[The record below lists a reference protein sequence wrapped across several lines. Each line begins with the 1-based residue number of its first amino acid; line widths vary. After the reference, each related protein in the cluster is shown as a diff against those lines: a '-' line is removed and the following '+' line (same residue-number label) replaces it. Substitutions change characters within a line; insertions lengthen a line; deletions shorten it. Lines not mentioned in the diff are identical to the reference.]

1 MKKMLFVLVLA
12 IIVAGGIFAQAR
24 RGAPAAAKN
33 WISGEVGLL
42 GMGARYER
50 MLNSNLSIGANV
62 YWSSFFFFWN
72 EFAVDASVRYYPIQ
86 ASWGG
91 FFVGGA
97 LGFHIHTGFYDY
109 EYDLGGFYG
118 YGGRRTYTGTW
129 FGPVYGVAITPEVGW
144 KIDVG
149 EKNKFF
155 LQPGLKLP
163 VTFGMLSPYLG
174 YGEKQF
180 KVGFGVV
187 PYFGM
192 GYAF

>member
-1 MKKMLFVLVLA
+1 MKKVLFVVVLA
-12 IIVAGGIFAQAR
+12 MIIAGGVFAQAR

-42 GMGARYER
+42 GAGSRYER
-50 MLNSNLSIGANV
+50 MLSSNLSIGANV
-62 YWSSFFFFWN
+62 YWNSLFFFWN
-72 EFAVDASVRYYPIQ
+72 EFAVDGSFRFYPVQ

-97 LGFHIHTGFYDY
+97 LGFHIHTGTYQY
-109 EYDLGGFYG
+109 EYDSIWVS
-118 YGGRRTYTGTW
+118 GGRATGTW
-129 FGPVYGVAITPEVGW
+129 FGSVFGVAITPEVGW

-149 EKNKFF
+149 AKNKFF
-155 LQPGLKLP
+155 LSPGLKLP
-163 VTFGMLSPYLG
+163 VTFGMLRPYLG
-174 YGEKQF
+174 LSKKEF